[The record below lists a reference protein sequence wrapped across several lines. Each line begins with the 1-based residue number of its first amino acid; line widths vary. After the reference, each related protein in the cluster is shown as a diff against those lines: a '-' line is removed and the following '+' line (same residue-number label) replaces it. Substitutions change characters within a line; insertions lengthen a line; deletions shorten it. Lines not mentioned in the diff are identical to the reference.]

1 MHSLAERFPDAR
13 GILLRALNQAA
24 REILL
29 SQHSDWTFIL
39 KSGTSV
45 EYAAERLRK
54 HIEEFHYLYQA
65 IISGTLS
72 NGRLTEIEERDR
84 IFKDIDYRIYAGKQ

>member
-1 MHSLAERFPDAR
+1 MISLAERFPAAE

-39 KSGTSV
+39 KSGTSAG
-45 EYAAERLRK
+45 YAAERFRT
-54 HIEEFHYLYQA
+54 HIEQFYFLCQA

-72 NGRLTEIEERDR
+72 NERLTEIEGRDR
-84 IFKDIDYRIYAGKQ
+84 IFSDIDYRTYASRQ